1 MVGILIG
8 ALALALGEWYYFG
21 GDANWQTMV
30 FTSLA
35 FAQIGQA
42 LAARSNH
49 ASLFTIGLR
58 SNPSMLGMVLTV
70 ALLQLSV
77 IYLSPMRSFF
87 GTSILSPADLGI
99 ALGVGVV
106 VFTAIEVEKNW
117 RLK

>member
-1 MVGILIG
+1 M
-8 ALALALGEWYYFG
+8 ALGEWYYFG
-21 GDANWQTMV
+21 GETNWQTMV

-58 SNPSMLGMVLTV
+58 SNPLMLGMVLAV
-70 ALLQLSV
+70 AVLQLSV
-77 IYLSPMRSFF
+77 IYLSPMQSFF
-87 GTSILSPADLGI
+87 GTNILSPADLGI

-106 VFTAIEVEKNW
+106 VFTAIEVEKKW
-117 RLK
+117 RLKLAE